1 MVFVEGRELNE
12 DLYAKLED
20 DGGKKLQKLV
30 ANAHYVGSWDDRSI
44 FFLLLFNDGI
54 VAIR

>member
-20 DGGKKLQKLV
+20 DAGEKLQKLV
-30 ANAHYVGSWDDRSI
+30 ANAHYVVAGTI
-44 FFLLLFNDGI
+44 EGFFVLFQ
-54 VAIR
+54 